1 MLTWWS
7 SVGARDTHMLRFHE
21 LQHNPVSV
29 ACRDESGATYEV
41 VAMRLRGGMVKMT
54 CQCQHYSQEGW
65 CNHCLAVFCDRDVF
79 QDDKHREA
87 FDRLVGATYLQEAAE
102 KLIKALDIFAVAY
115 KQMKS
120 VRPSQVNRGQ
130 LKKFAGQAY
139 YAGSSADDWSWR
151 FKELSMKL
159 RLVTPPNRSR
169 SRLALHFRKINW
181 VCLRWFEG
189 LSQSQLR
196 SNARALER
204 A

>member
-102 KLIKALDIFAVAY
+102 KLIKALDTFAVAY

-139 YAGSSADDWSWR
+139 HAGSSADDLVVALEGFMNEVAARHAPEPRPEPARPS
-151 FKELSMKL
+151 LSKDKL
-159 RLVTPPNRSR
+159 GVLEVVR
-169 SRLALHFRKINW
+169 
-181 VCLRWFEG
+181 
-189 LSQSQLR
+189 
-196 SNARALER
+196 RALAKGME
-204 A
+204 